1 MALTVTTSMQL
12 CKTNELRSWDTST
25 APLTHCTAQ
34 QETPATSPDGLKGH
48 HGSMGYVVF
57 MKHERSYNYKEW
69 QVATHQA
76 MNQFYVT
83 FKVM

>member
-12 CKTNELRSWDTST
+12 CKTNELRSWDTAT
-25 APLTHCTAQ
+25 APLTHCTAR
-34 QETPATSPDGLKGH
+34 QETSVTSPDGLKGH

-57 MKHERSYNYKEW
+57 MKHERSYNYKL
-69 QVATHQA
+69 QVVTQA
-76 MNQFYVT
+76 MNQVYVT